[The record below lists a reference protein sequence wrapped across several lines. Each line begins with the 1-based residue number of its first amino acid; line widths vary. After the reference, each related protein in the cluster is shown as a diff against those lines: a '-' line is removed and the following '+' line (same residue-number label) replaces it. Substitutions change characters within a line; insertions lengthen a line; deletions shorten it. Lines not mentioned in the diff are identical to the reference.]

1 MLISCFN
8 SLVLP
13 ARCRHEY
20 RDISQLKLQRTASVH
35 QIRSSST
42 LFSVQNYATDM
53 FRCLQLGGQ
62 VLLTSTRFTINSTNA
77 LNDLSRRFWQDATD
91 KYSVTPD
98 EVAALREAGFHITQ
112 EGLGTRRADL
122 SDVRAL
128 LDRDDVSW
136 YLRDPESVIIENIM
150 FVKVVK

>member
-1 MLISCFN
+1 
-8 SLVLP
+8 
-13 ARCRHEY
+13 
-20 RDISQLKLQRTASVH
+20 
-35 QIRSSST
+35 
-42 LFSVQNYATDM
+42 M